1 MEKGTTP
8 VYPRGLRNN
17 NPGNIRK
24 GGDVFQG
31 EIVPSGDTAFK
42 QFKTM
47 AYGYRAMFV
56 TLDTYRKRGMNTID
70 SVIKRW
76 APPSEN
82 NTETYIKK
90 VADWSGVPR
99 NKILSETSG
108 SDYIQIVAAMSRMEN
123 GREADMAEVK
133 SGFLMQDRLK

>member
-1 MEKGTTP
+1 MTLT
-8 VYPRGLRNN
+8 RGLRNN

-31 EIVPSGDTAFK
+31 EIIPSSDKAFK

-56 TLDTYRKRGMNTID
+56 TLDTYRKRGANTVEKI
-70 SVIKRW
+70 INLW

-82 NTETYIKK
+82 NTGNYIKVVCTK
-90 VADWSGVPR
+90 SGLTPTR
-99 NKILSETSG
+99 ALNEYSG
-108 SDYIQIVAAMSRMEN
+108 AEYKRIVAAMSLVEN
-123 GREADMAEVK
+123 GHAANLQDVEY
-133 SGFLMQDRLK
+133 GFGLQDRIK